1 MNKTLLITGACGGI
15 GQAICFHFASA
26 GYDIAVHYSSSE
38 DTAIKLCDELRDNF
52 GIRALPFHADLSTP
66 DGAEKLYTAVKL
78 TFGGIGVL
86 INNAGVAY
94 QTVFQLAD
102 SKKVRDLFEINLMS
116 AMALSQKVLPDM
128 INAKAGR
135 IINISS
141 MWGICG
147 ASCEV
152 HYSASKSA
160 LIGFTKALAKEV
172 GPSGITVNCIA
183 PGFIDTKMN
192 ANLDRESV
200 REIIEATPM
209 SRAGTPDDVAGL
221 ALFLASEGASFITGQ
236 IISVDGGFAS

>member
-1 MNKTLLITGACGGI
+1 MTKTLLITGACGGI
-15 GQAICFHFASA
+15 GQAICLHFASA
-26 GYDIAVHYSSSE
+26 GYNIAVHYSSSE
-38 DTAIKLCDELRDNF
+38 AAAIKLCGELQESF
-52 GIRALPFHADLSTP
+52 GIQALPFHADLSAP
-66 DGAEKLYTAVKL
+66 DGAEKLYAAVKL
-78 TFGGIGVL
+78 TFGSVGVL
-86 INNAGVAY
+86 INNAGMAY

-102 SKKVRDLFEINLMS
+102 SKKVRDLFEVNLMS
-116 AMALSQKVLPDM
+116 AMALSQRVLPDM
-128 INAKAGR
+128 INEKDGR

-192 ANLDRESV
+192 ANLDEKSV
-200 REIIEATPM
+200 REIIESTPM
-209 SRAGTPDDVAGL
+209 GRAGAPDDVANL
-221 ALFLASEGASFITGQ
+221 ALFLAGKGASFITGQ
-236 IISVDGGFAS
+236 VISADGGFAS